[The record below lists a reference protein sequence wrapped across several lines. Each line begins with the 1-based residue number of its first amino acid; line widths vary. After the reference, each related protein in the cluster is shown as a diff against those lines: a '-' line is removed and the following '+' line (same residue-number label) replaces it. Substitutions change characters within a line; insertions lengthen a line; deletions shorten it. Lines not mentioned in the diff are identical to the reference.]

1 MELWNSPTAQDV
13 RFESLAPGEVY
24 ESMFCMAPGWADR
37 GPVTATVRYRSGGLL
52 PRLMDVDDEHHGWR
66 MLGRVTSWL
75 SRGRVPRRKSF
86 VLDPKGLFAMR
97 YNVGFAG
104 KEELGAIV
112 KELERGRR
120 ERGPAYPDPSADVGS
135 PADGDSRELTEPVVS
150 SVIRTEAVTD
160 RRVQRRTV
168 GAPADPLGAY
178 DRPAALRTI
187 SCRMEL
193 PGNARPGAIFHT
205 PDLED
210 LSEGG
215 YEISR
220 DGRLSFVSPVAWGG
234 RLPDTSQCGPVLIT
248 RCLRFHTRPPD
259 EVHKFVVELRDGQ
272 VVSGPSVDED

>member
-1 MELWNSPTAQDV
+1 
-13 RFESLAPGEVY
+13 
-24 ESMFCMAPGWADR
+24 MFCAAPGWEDR
-37 GPVTATVRYRSGGLL
+37 DPVTATVRYRSGGLL
-52 PRLMDVDDEHHGWR
+52 PRLMDVDDEHRGWR
-66 MLGRVTSWL
+66 LLGRLTSWL
-75 SRGRVPRRKSF
+75 SRGRVPRRKSC
-86 VLDPKGLFAMR
+86 VLDPRGLFAMR

-120 ERGPAYPDPSADVGS
+120 ERPARLDSPADVGS
-135 PADGDSRELTEPVVS
+135 PADGSSRELTEPVVS

-160 RRVQRRTV
+160 KWPQHRPV

-178 DRPAALRTI
+178 HRPAASRMI

-193 PGNARPGAIFHT
+193 PGNACPSAIFQT

-210 LSEGG
+210 LPDGG

-234 RLPDTSQCGPVLIT
+234 RLPDTSQCGPVRIT
-248 RCLRFHTRPPD
+248 RRLRFHTRRP
-259 EVHKFVVELRDGQ
+259 EEMHKFVVELRDGQ
-272 VVSGPSVDED
+272 VVSGPAVDKN